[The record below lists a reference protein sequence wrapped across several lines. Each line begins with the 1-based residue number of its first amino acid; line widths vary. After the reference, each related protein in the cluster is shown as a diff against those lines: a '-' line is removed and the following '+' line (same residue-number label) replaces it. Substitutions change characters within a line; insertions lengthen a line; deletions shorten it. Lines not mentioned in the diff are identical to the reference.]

1 MKFCADTW
9 FFIQL
14 SKGHPK
20 AVEILE
26 RIKRGKGRLVIP
38 SVTILELTRLSI
50 RTGKMDKLEMVLHFI
65 RRSIYIDVI
74 DLGLNLAKEAGKL
87 SASYGVPSI
96 DAVVAC
102 TCISEKCG
110 KVLTDDGH
118 FDILE
123 KQKILKKYSW

>member
-1 MKFCADTW
+1 MRYCADTW

-20 AVEILE
+20 AVEVLA
-26 RIKRGKGRLVIP
+26 RIKKGKSRLIIP

-65 RRSIYIDVI
+65 DRSKYIDVI
-74 DLGLNLAKEAGKL
+74 DLDLVLAKAAGKL
-87 SASYGVPSI
+87 SASFGIPSI
-96 DAVVAC
+96 DAVVAQ

-118 FDILE
+118 FNILE
-123 KQKILKKYSW
+123 KRKVLKKYSW